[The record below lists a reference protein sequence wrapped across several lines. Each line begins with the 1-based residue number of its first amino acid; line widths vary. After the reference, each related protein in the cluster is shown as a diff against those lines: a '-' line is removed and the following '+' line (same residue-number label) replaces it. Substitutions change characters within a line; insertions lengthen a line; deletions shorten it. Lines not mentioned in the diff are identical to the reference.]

1 MNTKGPNYK
10 QNSQNR
16 LRSPWLDRSMNT
28 KGPTYKQQ
36 STKGLGP
43 LKAPVDSEQSAG
55 KGSGRSYTTEMVTF
69 LIILEV
75 ILAT

>member
-28 KGPTYKQQ
+28 KGPNYKQNSQ
-36 STKGLGP
+36 NRL
-43 LKAPVDSEQSAG
+43 
-55 KGSGRSYTTEMVTF
+55 RSPWLDRGEP
-69 LIILEV
+69 
-75 ILAT
+75 